1 MTMQKF
7 AVIAAALAIAC
18 VGQTAHADC
27 ARPAPDA
34 LSLQT
39 VAAQI
44 NAVRARAGLPAVQ
57 PSQRLARAAQRYACL
72 LARTGTFAHR
82 GPDGSDL
89 RSRVTQAGYTACR
102 AAENLARGHDER
114 SVVPAWL
121 DSPGHRR
128 NLLDAEVRDVGLG
141 VAMDD
146 GRPTIVM
153 VLGRPCGTRA

>member
-1 MTMQKF
+1 MQKL
-7 AVIAAALAIAC
+7 AVIAAAMVLAVAA
-18 VGQTAHADC
+18 QSAHADC

-34 LSLQT
+34 LSLQA
-39 VAAQI
+39 VAQQV

-89 RSRVTQAGYTACR
+89 RSRVTDAGYTACR
-102 AAENLARGHDER
+102 AAENLARGHDAR

-128 NLLDAEVRDVGLG
+128 NLLDAEVRDVGFG

-153 VLGRPCGTRA
+153 VLGRPCNARA

>member
-1 MTMQKF
+1 MQKI
-7 AVIAAALAIAC
+7 AVLAAATVLAVAA
-18 VGQTAHADC
+18 QSAHADC
-27 ARPAPDA
+27 APDA
-34 LSLQT
+34 PSLNA

-44 NAVRARAGLPAVQ
+44 NTVRTRAGLPPVQ
-57 PSQRLARAAQRYACL
+57 PSQRLARAAQHYACL

-102 AAENLARGHDER
+102 AAENLARGHDAR

-141 VAMDD
+141 LAMDD

-153 VLGRPCGTRA
+153 VLGRPCNARA

>member
-1 MTMQKF
+1 MQKL
-7 AVIAAALAIAC
+7 AVLAAAAMLFVAA
-18 VGQTAHADC
+18 QPALADC
-27 ARPAPDA
+27 TRPAPDA
-34 LSLQT
+34 PSLQV
-39 VAAQI
+39 VAQQI
-44 NAVRARAGLPAVQ
+44 NAVRARAGLAAVQ
-57 PSQRLARAAQRYACL
+57 PSQRLARAAQSYACL

-89 RSRVTQAGYTACR
+89 RSRVMQSGYTACR
-102 AAENLARGHDER
+102 AAENLARGHDAR

-128 NLLDAEVRDVGLG
+128 NLLDADVRDVGLG

-153 VLGRPCGTRA
+153 VLGRPCNARA

>member
-1 MTMQKF
+1 MQKL
-7 AVIAAALAIAC
+7 AVLAAAMVLSVAA
-18 VGQTAHADC
+18 QSAHADC
-27 ARPAPDA
+27 ARPAA
-34 LSLQT
+34 GAESLQA
-39 VAAQI
+39 VAQQI

-57 PSQRLARAAQRYACL
+57 PSQRLAAAAQRYACL

-89 RSRVTQAGYTACR
+89 RSRVTDAGYTACR
-102 AAENLARGHDER
+102 AAENLARGHDAR

-128 NLLDAEVRDVGLG
+128 NLLDADVRDVGLG

-153 VLGRPCGTRA
+153 VLGRPCNARA